1 MSSTPVALVRR
12 LTAALAL
19 GACSL
24 TPALAAADSGGAPS
38 PDALADKLVV
48 DGRPMPVQSVG
59 STPMAGIYEVQLD
72 SGETFYTDRSGE
84 YLLVGSL
91 YHNNGKR
98 LVNLTEQA
106 QNQQRHEAVSAIPDS
121 ETVVFRPAGE
131 VRAVLT
137 VFTDTTCPYCQKL
150 HHEVPE
156 LNRRGIEV
164 RYLAFPRAGLQGEG
178 ARELRRV
185 WCSDNRSEAFT
196 AAIDGDTGQGSASCD
211 SPVAKQYRLG
221 QQLGIQGTPAII
233 FPDGRM
239 VPGYLPVDRLIGMID
254 QQQQADADNG

>member
-1 MSSTPVALVRR
+1 M
-12 LTAALAL
+12 
-19 GACSL
+19 
-24 TPALAAADSGGAPS
+24 TPALAATDSSAPTPADLS
-38 PDALADKLVV
+38 DKLVV
-48 DGRPMPVQSVG
+48 NGQKMPVQSIG
-59 STPMAGIYEVQLD
+59 STPMEGIFEVQLD
-72 SGETFYTDRSGE
+72 SGETFYTDRSGQ

-106 QNQQRHEAVSAIPDS
+106 QNQQRHKAIMDIPDS
-121 ETVVFRPAGE
+121 EAVVFKPAGK
-131 VRAVLT
+131 VHSVLT

-156 LNRRGIEV
+156 LNKRGIEV
-164 RYLAFPRAGLQGEG
+164 RYLAFPRAGLHGEG

-196 AAIDGDTGQGSASCD
+196 AAIDGDLDQSSDDCD
-211 SPVAKQYRLG
+211 APIAKQYQLG
-221 QQLGIQGTPAII
+221 QQLGVQGTPAIV

-239 VPGYLPVDRLIGMID
+239 VPGYLPVDRLTAMINQESD
-254 QQQQADADNG
+254 SSSDSGQ